1 MRGRQKGQTKRMSKI
16 KDPVIAPYEIWVE
29 EDQFVLV
36 DTEKD
41 KPEIKESPYVAGN
54 LDIVASIIDKIHTDL
69 KKLYVKGQGERAWP
83 TVVALAKMAGYKV
96 SKEKQAKGKLYRYDI
111 KK

>member
-16 KDPVIAPYEIWVE
+16 KDPVIAPYEIQVE

-41 KPEIKESPYVAGN
+41 KPLGYYSDLESAIKRVSRMSLANRKEDYTLVGFIESFN
-54 LDIVASIIDKIHTDL
+54 NIR
-69 KKLYVKGQGERAWP
+69 KKL
-83 TVVALAKMAGYKV
+83 TN
-96 SKEKQAKGKLYRYDI
+96 SI
-111 KK
+111 KN